1 MLHIQIHAYIR
12 NIIYTCVCV
21 WHLNR
26 CKTSVTFLF
35 SYSGESP
42 GSRGGRWPTKTHSR
56 DPWKR
61 TCRTSMLHLVAFKSQ
76 LVATVVLYIYIIY
89 IYISYQVRLRFYG
102 AQFPTDH
109 CQWSSSFLVC
119 VCNICIDV
127 QLPLLAGGLEPIC
140 LSSPTKLWHFGGYRW
155 MSGLINHLYLHC
167 FSQSLWQ
174 GAKPRTP
181 AVFSFLHGCR
191 NLRVSS
197 TLFQTWSTWYSFRI
211 WRRAKPRTLSRSTL
225 GHCSNCNCM
234 WWDSVPN
241 GSL

>member
-1 MLHIQIHAYIR
+1 M
-12 NIIYTCVCV
+12 
-21 WHLNR
+21 
-26 CKTSVTFLF
+26 
-35 SYSGESP
+35 
-42 GSRGGRWPTKTHSR
+42 
-56 DPWKR
+56 
-61 TCRTSMLHLVAFKSQ
+61 
-76 LVATVVLYIYIIY
+76 
-89 IYISYQVRLRFYG
+89 
-102 AQFPTDH
+102 
-109 CQWSSSFLVC
+109 C

-127 QLPLLAGGLEPIC
+127 QLPLLAGALEPIS

-225 GHCSNCNCM
+225 EVIFPIYMHVMGFSSQRITLM
-234 WWDSVPN
+234 IQFLSSVISMVAPARCH
-241 GSL
+241 GPT